1 VIRENQDQDGWTMLR
16 YEEHITELLVIITEL
31 NRKIDQLQN
40 KTIRE
45 EDDYLDQCSELTISQ
60 SRLNSESQHVGIDQA
75 EYPTWDCETLTNMV
89 PIEEL
94 KDNSS
99 DLSIELQRVLTA
111 LEKTVHERK
120 NRTLNFSN
128 EDGEKYMAHLS
139 AAKEQWG
146 HAVQTLQ
153 EVERE
158 FGITFCS
165 GLPPEEQNQ
174 WEKERNSFKEKNSAL
189 RAFIKEK
196 DEELT
201 RSKVTLSTFQEERDK
216 LQRRVK
222 ELQCSLQRFED
233 FPQVTPSHCSS
244 FSGVISPPGS
254 TELSHDIEGL
264 VAKSF
269 IGSSKTVFYMS
280 FPIQFCIKISS
291 SMYSTQLPG
300 NLIRCLQSCPGIQNL
315 YQLFQQPRYI
325 TSEDR
330 TKNFETEV
338 DRLQR
343 CIDQLKCQNDFLLVM
358 LERHKNDS
366 EKLSMLLGKHESN
379 STALQL
385 ALQYSEECIDAYDV
399 LSSLAEIKR
408 DGLKHQI
415 NTAAYAEYGYFAIK
429 AGITEKPQTIES
441 KRNMMI
447 TEAKRL
453 LKEPDPATDTV
464 TCKDED
470 WSAAFSDI
478 HKERSSRTSDSDHV
492 ELSDNIE
499 KHLKEHIRKLKQDQA
514 AVKITILELGAD
526 DGVVMPGHD
535 LALKTQTPKMEKTQ
549 LLLDLMAIREEMLEV
564 KAQIRLTEKEKR
576 GLEISLYTQRAQET
590 ACLLLIE
597 SLKSEQNEWTGSN
610 LCTLSSASSTA
621 VSSKDGANKPS
632 PLIRGLK
639 TLEEGISSCKL
650 VSSLGNSKKSL
661 KVQLQEIMAS
671 LEKETKTCMLQK
683 KQSREL
689 ITDLLKAHSNLATA
703 YKNAKKKYEDQMK
716 KLEVQ
721 VAMMSE
727 RHTTQVNTLK
737 ETAMKLQVRTAS
749 SNETSL

>member
-1 VIRENQDQDGWTMLR
+1 MEQDTESQCDPDPIVSDLDDSDSQDQDGWTMLR

-89 PIEEL
+89 PIE
-94 KDNSS
+94 DNSS

-264 VAKSF
+264 VAKDPF
-269 IGSSKTVFYMS
+269 T
-280 FPIQFCIKISS
+280 
-291 SMYSTQLPG
+291 LAG

-415 NTAAYAEYGYFAIK
+415 NTAAYAAIK

-464 TCKDED
+464 TCKDE
-470 WSAAFSDI
+470 A
-478 HKERSSRTSDSDHV
+478 KEEKTQSSQKRTSDSDHV

-514 AVKITILELGAD
+514 AVKITILELGGKQGSLKNDMTTHNNEVAAAD

-621 VSSKDGANKPS
+621 GNNSRPEDFKEGTKGKS
-632 PLIRGLK
+632 
-639 TLEEGISSCKL
+639 EESHTFNQSQVVYEII
-650 VSSLGNSKKSL
+650 NAQARKKSL

-737 ETAMKLQVRTAS
+737 ETAMKLQIPGHPC
-749 SNETSL
+749 